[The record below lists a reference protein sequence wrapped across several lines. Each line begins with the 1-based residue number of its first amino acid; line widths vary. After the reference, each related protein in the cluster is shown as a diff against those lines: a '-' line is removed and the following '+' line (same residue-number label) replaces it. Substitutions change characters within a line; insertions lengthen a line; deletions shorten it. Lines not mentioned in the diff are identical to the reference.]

1 MPLTIFGVS
10 RGGGGLGEAGRLGVR
25 PLRDGW
31 LAPEDGEG
39 DRHPSDESEA
49 GRYSAPF
56 PRTRS
61 RIWRQSEVALSIM
74 NPNPSPEESCAP
86 SMLSG
91 HLFPLRGLNC
101 TRYATRKSSAEKP
114 SLLRSFRQ
122 FVAEGVPLSRKA
134 LARGTPR
141 TIVCQNYG
149 FKFADLFRSFR
160 AFGLSGIARDFPPCA
175 VDDRAFA

>member
-31 LAPEDGEG
+31 LFPEDGEG
-39 DRHPSDESEA
+39 DRHPSDDSLISAVLRSVSPYPYETRESE
-49 GRYSAPF
+49 
-56 PRTRS
+56 
-61 RIWRQSEVALSIM
+61 EALSLK
-74 NPNPSPEESCAP
+74 NPYPSPEEKSARY
-86 SMLSG
+86 SA
-91 HLFPLRGLNC
+91 HLFPLRGLNR
-101 TRYATRKSSAEKP
+101 TRYATRIISAEKP

-122 FVAEGVPLSRKA
+122 FVAEGVPFSRKA